1 EAFLSIP
8 GNFDLAIKGKILYA
22 DSYIDLVAFDLSNM
36 AAIHEVNR
44 VSGAF
49 SYFTYDIG
57 FAGPL
62 GIDASKGIITGWKE
76 TTKVEVTE
84 GDSAFQFSGP
94 VVWYDGGVY
103 AESSA
108 DFTRS
113 LASAPGTG
121 SGPGVGGSMARFT
134 VHGDFLYAINSGSV
148 YTF

>member
-1 EAFLSIP
+1 PALPVKEAFLSIP

-62 GIDASKGIITGWKE
+62 GIDASKGIITAWKAW
-76 TTKVEVTE
+76 TKVEVTE
-84 GDSAFQFSGP
+84 GDCSLQCAGP
-94 VVWYDGGVY
+94 VVAYGGGVC

-108 DFTRS
+108 DVTRS
-113 LASAPGTG
+113 PASAPGTG
-121 SGPGVGGSMARFT
+121 SGTGVGGSMARFT
-134 VHGDFLYAINSGSV
+134 FHGHFL
-148 YTF
+148 